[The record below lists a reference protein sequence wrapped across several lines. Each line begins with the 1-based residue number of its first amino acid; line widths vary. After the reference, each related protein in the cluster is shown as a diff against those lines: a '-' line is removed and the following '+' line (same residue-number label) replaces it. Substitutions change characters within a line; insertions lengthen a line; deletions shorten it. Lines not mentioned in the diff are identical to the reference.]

1 MNVLSGAQPRR
12 SAVPAEAAPAVA
24 ESAADNSG
32 NAAGSK
38 AEDSKILQED
48 SVIAGERAHLRR
60 SREFLHLMR
69 ENVLSLAENPMAA
82 DRVSL
87 EYLKA
92 DLYRRAEAL
101 KDLPDAP
108 LFFGR
113 LDYSELA
120 QADEDFA
127 GARRGAPGDRPPGL
141 SLHIG
146 RRHVHD
152 QDGTPVVL
160 DWRAPVSR
168 PFYRASQSDPMGLTL
183 RRRFGFAGGR
193 LTAYED
199 ERFSPGGETRNRSA
213 EPDALGS
220 PSKLL
225 ITEIE
230 RPRSGPMRDIVAT
243 IQPEQDDIVRAD
255 AGTTVCVQ
263 GAPGTGKTAVG
274 LHRVAYLL
282 YAHKEQ
288 VTRRG
293 VVVIGPNLA
302 FLSYIR
308 NVLPA
313 LGELDVTQTT
323 VADLVASTPIK
334 GMDSDEAAT
343 VKGDARMAEVLRNAL
358 WAHIRAPREALMVSR
373 GARRLR
379 LPAYEIEALAREL
392 RDRGVRY
399 GTGREL
405 LAHRIAHVL
414 LTQLEA
420 AGETCDDRTHDAVR
434 RSAPVRKCVDE
445 VWPKVD
451 PKKLVFALL
460 ADQNQVLRNGSG
472 LLSDAEMAAIAWPKP
487 PRGPGSAPWTRADQ
501 VLIDEAADLIE
512 RMPSIAHIVVDEAQD
527 LSPMEMRAIGRRC
540 ATGAATVLGDIA
552 QGTTPWAATSWP
564 TLLSHLGKPG
574 ASVRELD
581 VGYRVP
587 RQILDF
593 ASRLLPSIA
602 PGLSPAQSLRADP
615 NALAVVRVAPGE
627 LGARV
632 AAGVK
637 AALSGLGSVAVICA
651 DAQIPETAA
660 ALRAAGLAFTV
671 LGSADT
677 GPGSAS
683 TAQDS
688 AGTGQVSA
696 ATARDSTAT
705 ARVSADGSSGAGSGM
720 SGADAPDIPDISV
733 MSQSPMA
740 VSPDPGR
747 LALVPVTLAKGLE
760 FDHVI
765 LVEPGWIATG
775 EAYGLRR
782 LYVALTRAVSRLT
795 VFHAEPLPAE
805 LSLHTI
811 KTGHTFWPVPAF
823 SPCALHGRR
832 GSGILRRSGSAWFW
846 QTTIS
851 DDGGVLWK
859 ARETTHRRLS
869 T

>member
-1 MNVLSGAQPRR
+1 M
-12 SAVPAEAAPAVA
+12 PADAEDKVA
-24 ESAADNSG
+24 EDRV
-32 NAAGSK
+32 
-38 AEDSKILQED
+38 AEDRVAED
-48 SVIAGERAHLRR
+48 RVIADERTHLAR

-69 ENVLSLAENPMAA
+69 DNVLTLAENPMAG

-120 QADEDFA
+120 AADVDFA
-127 GARRGAPGDRPPGL
+127 GADF
-141 SLHIG
+141 HIG

-152 QDGTPVVL
+152 PDGTPVVL

-168 PFYRASQSDPMGLTL
+168 PFYRASPADPMGLTL
-183 RRRFGFAGGR
+183 RRRFGFAGGA

-199 ERFSPGGETRNRSA
+199 ERFAPSGESRNRSA
-213 EPDALGS
+213 QPDGLPS
-220 PSKLL
+220 PSRLL
-225 ITEIE
+225 ISEIE

-255 AGTTVCVQ
+255 AATTVCVQ

-293 VVVIGPNLA
+293 VVVVGPNLA

-323 VADLVASTPIK
+323 VADMVASVPVRGT
-334 GMDSDEAAT
+334 DTDQAAS
-343 VKGDARMAEVLRNAL
+343 VKGDARMAEVLRRAL
-358 WAHIRAPREALMVSR
+358 WAHVRAPRDALMVSR
-373 GARRLR
+373 GTRRLR
-379 LPAYEIEALAREL
+379 LAAHEVESLAEEL

-399 GTGREL
+399 GTGRDL
-405 LAHRIAHVL
+405 LAHRIAHVF

-434 RSAPVRKCVDE
+434 RSAPVRKYVDQ

-451 PKKLVFALL
+451 PKKLVFSLL
-460 ADQNQVLRNGSG
+460 SEHEQLKRNGSG
-472 LLSDAEMAAIAWPKP
+472 LLADDEMTAIGWPKP

-501 VLIDEAADLIE
+501 VLIDEAADLVE
-512 RMPSIAHIVVDEAQD
+512 RTPSVAHVVVDEAQD

-564 TLLSHLGKPG
+564 ALLAHLGKPE
-574 ASVRELD
+574 AAVRELD

-587 RQILDF
+587 REILDF
-593 ASRLLPSIA
+593 ASRLLPAIA
-602 PGLSPAQSLRADP
+602 PGLSPAKSLRADRD
-615 NALAVVRVAPGE
+615 ALQVVPVP
-627 LGARV
+627 
-632 AAGVK
+632 AGDLAERLATECVT
-637 AALSGLGSVAVICA
+637 ALERAGSVAVIAA
-651 DAQIPETAA
+651 DQQADGVGAV
-660 ALRAAGLAFTV
+660 LRAAGLGFSV
-671 LGSADT
+671 LGDT
-677 GPGSAS
+677 DQLA
-683 TAQDS
+683 
-688 AGTGQVSA
+688 AGE
-696 ATARDSTAT
+696 
-705 ARVSADGSSGAGSGM
+705 GAE
-720 SGADAPDIPDISV
+720 
-733 MSQSPMA
+733 
-740 VSPDPGR
+740 R
-747 LALVPVTLAKGLE
+747 LTLVPVTLAKGLE

-765 LVEPGWIATG
+765 LVEPGRIATG

-805 LSLHTI
+805 LSLHTMRPRA
-811 KTGHTFWPVPAF
+811 HFWPAPGEPFHLPNGRCAARAVAASLDDPPAPGTGKLQSVNTVVF
-823 SPCALHGRR
+823 C
-832 GSGILRRSGSAWFW
+832 GSQGEPRSGNC
-846 QTTIS
+846 
-851 DDGGVLWK
+851 
-859 ARETTHRRLS
+859 LS
-869 T
+869 

>member
-1 MNVLSGAQPRR
+1 MPADAGPA
-12 SAVPAEAAPAVA
+12 AVKT
-24 ESAADNSG
+24 AADSDSNADKDKSG
-32 NAAGSK
+32 GLRGTVSPG
-38 AEDSKILQED
+38 ED
-48 SVIAGERAHLRR
+48 SVIAGERVHLER

-69 ENVLSLAENPMAA
+69 ENVLTLAQNPMAG

-120 QADEDFA
+120 KTDEDFA
-127 GARRGAPGDRPPGL
+127 GADF
-141 SLHIG
+141 HIG

-152 QDGTPVVL
+152 EDGTPVVL

-183 RRRFGFAGGR
+183 RRRFGFAGGA

-199 ERFSPGGETRNRSA
+199 ERFTLGGETRTRSG
-213 EPDALGS
+213 E
-220 PSKLL
+220 SKAQPTSNLL
-225 ITEIE
+225 ISEIE

-255 AGTTVCVQ
+255 AATTVCVQ

-293 VVVIGPNLA
+293 VVVVGPNLA

-323 VADLVASTPIK
+323 VADLVAATPVK
-334 GMDSDEAAT
+334 GTDTDEAAT
-343 VKGDARMAEVLRNAL
+343 VKGDARMAEVLHNAL
-358 WAHIRAPREALMVSR
+358 WANLRAPREALMVSR

-379 LPAYEIEALAREL
+379 LPARDIEALAREL

-451 PKKLVFALL
+451 PKKLVFTLL
-460 ADQNQVLRNGSG
+460 SDKDQVLRDGSG
-472 LLSDAEMAAIAWPKP
+472 LLSDAEMTAITWPKP

-501 VLIDEAADLIE
+501 VLIDEAADLIQ
-512 RMPSIAHIVVDEAQD
+512 RTPSIAHVVVDEAQD
-527 LSPMEMRAIGRRC
+527 LSPMEVRAIGRRC

-564 TLLSHLGKPG
+564 ALLSHLGKPD
-574 ASVRELD
+574 APVRELD

-602 PGLSPAQSLRADP
+602 PDLAPAQSLRADP
-615 NALAVVRVAPGE
+615 NALTVIPVTSAE

-632 AAGVK
+632 AASGA
-637 AALSGLGSVAVICA
+637 AALDRPGSVAVICA
-651 DAQIPETAA
+651 DAHVTETAA
-660 ALRAAGLAFTV
+660 ALSAAGLGFSV
-671 LGSADT
+671 LGS
-677 GPGSAS
+677 PGEPG
-683 TAQDS
+683 AQ
-688 AGTGQVSA
+688 SA
-696 ATARDSTAT
+696 A
-705 ARVSADGSSGAGSGM
+705 
-720 SGADAPDIPDISV
+720 
-733 MSQSPMA
+733 
-740 VSPDPGR
+740 R
-747 LALVPVTLAKGLE
+747 LTLVPVTLAKGLE
-760 FDHVI
+760 FDQVI
-765 LVEPGWIATG
+765 LVEPARIATG

-811 KTGHTFWPVPAF
+811 GRAFATGPCRGPRPPRASPRGRGVVP
-823 SPCALHGRR
+823 PKQPHDQHG
-832 GSGILRRSGSAWFW
+832 GVLRRSGRVWSR
-846 QTTIS
+846 QNY
-851 DDGGVLWK
+851 DQ
-859 ARETTHRRLS
+859 
-869 T
+869 

>member
-1 MNVLSGAQPRR
+1 M
-12 SAVPAEAAPAVA
+12 PADAG
-24 ESAADNSG
+24 SAAAETATADR
-32 NAAGSK
+32 AADLPDASEKNG
-38 AEDSKILQED
+38 DED
-48 SVIAGERAHLRR
+48 SVIAAERAHLIR

-69 ENVLSLAENPMAA
+69 ENVLMLAQNPMAG

-120 QADEDFA
+120 RADEDFA
-127 GARRGAPGDRPPGL
+127 GADF
-141 SLHIG
+141 HIG

-152 QDGTPVVL
+152 KDGTPVVL

-183 RRRFGFAGGR
+183 RRRFGFAGGA

-199 ERFSPGGETRNRSA
+199 ERFSLRGETRNRSSA
-213 EPDALGS
+213 GDSLAS

-255 AGTTVCVQ
+255 VAATVCVQ

-293 VVVIGPNLA
+293 VIVVGPNLA

-323 VADLVASTPIK
+323 VADLVASTPVK
-334 GMDSDEAAT
+334 GTDTDEAAT
-343 VKGDARMAEVLRNAL
+343 VKGDARMAEVLRGAL
-358 WAHIRAPREALMVSR
+358 WARIRAPREALVVSR
-373 GARRLR
+373 GSRRLR
-379 LPAYEIEALAREL
+379 LPAYEVEALATEL
-392 RDRGVRY
+392 RGRGVRY

-434 RSAPVRKCVDE
+434 RSVPVRKCVDE

-451 PKKLVFALL
+451 QKKLVFTLL
-460 ADQNQVLRNGSG
+460 SDANQLTKNGSG
-472 LLSDAEMAAIAWPKP
+472 LLSEAEMAAITWPKP
-487 PRGPGSAPWTRADQ
+487 PRGIGSAPWTRADQ

-512 RMPSIAHIVVDEAQD
+512 RTPSIAHIVVDEAQD
-527 LSPMEMRAIGRRC
+527 LSPMEVRAIGRRC

-564 TLLSHLGKPG
+564 ALLAHLGKPD
-574 ASVRELD
+574 AAVSELD

-602 PGLSPAQSLRADP
+602 PGLSPAKSLRADP
-615 NALAVVRVAPGE
+615 NALHVRPVSPDV
-627 LGARV
+627 LGQRV
-632 AAGVK
+632 AAECV
-637 AALSGLGSVAVICA
+637 AALERPGSVAVICA
-651 DAQIPETAA
+651 DAEIAKAGA
-660 ALRAAGLAFTV
+660 ALRAAGLAFGV
-671 LGSADT
+671 LGAES
-677 GPGSAS
+677 
-683 TAQDS
+683 
-688 AGTGQVSA
+688 GTVSVSA
-696 ATARDSTAT
+696 PAG
-705 ARVSADGSSGAGSGM
+705 DGRSSGDSGSGIPDTNG
-720 SGADAPDIPDISV
+720 SETDIPDIST
-733 MSQSPMA
+733 MA
-740 VSPDPGR
+740 NDAAR
-747 LALVPVTLAKGLE
+747 LTLVPVTLAKGLE
-760 FDHVI
+760 FDHVV
-765 LVEPGWIATG
+765 LVEPGKIATG

-795 VFHAEPLPAE
+795 VFHTEPLPVE
-805 LSLHTI
+805 LSLHTMRDRPHFLACPGI
-811 KTGHTFWPVPAF
+811 VAVAHCAGPTMGASWDDPGRLVPAK
-823 SPCALHGRR
+823 
-832 GSGILRRSGSAWFW
+832 LRSVTMVMF
-846 QTTIS
+846 
-851 DDGGVLWK
+851 
-859 ARETTHRRLS
+859 
-869 T
+869 